1 MKRKSKDKPAE
12 GKQYACKRCD
22 VEDWSQGWYDM
33 TGGKCPMCE
42 GKLNES
48 SREISTEQSD

>member
-1 MKRKSKDKPAE
+1 MKRKRKDKPVE